1 MRAMWRT
8 AFSTFMVALIKAKRR
23 VKEMWSIG
31 LRIVIGV
38 LLIIHGIAH
47 YSITT
52 GWGSRQ
58 SADSWALGG
67 FGLGTATVASI
78 GNVLMVLSLFTFV
91 ASGALLFFNQEWWRA
106 LAVAASVFSL
116 LFITLFWQP
125 NMVLGAVLDIAI
137 IIALLWPN
145 SPVVETIG
153 R

>member
-1 MRAMWRT
+1 MAE
-8 AFSTFMVALIKAKRR
+8 LIKAKRR
-23 VKEMWSIG
+23 VKAMWSIG
-31 LRIVIGV
+31 LRIVVGL

-67 FGLGTATVASI
+67 LGLGTATITPI
-78 GNVLMVLSLFTFV
+78 GNVLMALSLFTFL
-91 ASGALLFFNQEWWRA
+91 ASGVLLFFNQEWWWA
-106 LAVAASVFSL
+106 LAVTASVFSL
-116 LFITLFWQP
+116 LVITLFWQP
-125 NMVLGAVLDIAI
+125 NMVLGLVLDVAI
-137 IIALLWPN
+137 IVALLWPN

>member
-1 MRAMWRT
+1 
-8 AFSTFMVALIKAKRR
+8 
-23 VKEMWSIG
+23 MWSIG
-31 LRIVIGV
+31 LRIVVGL
-38 LLIIHGIAH
+38 LLIIHGVAH

-67 FGLGTATVASI
+67 LGLGAATVVPI
-78 GNVLMVLSLFTFV
+78 GNVLTVMSLLTFV
-91 ASGALLFFNQEWWRA
+91 ASGALLFFNQEWWRT
-106 LAVAASVFSL
+106 LAVVASVFSL
-116 LFITLFWQP
+116 LVITLFWQP
-125 NMVLGAVLDIAI
+125 NMVLGVVLDIAV

>member
-1 MRAMWRT
+1 
-8 AFSTFMVALIKAKRR
+8 
-23 VKEMWSIG
+23 MWSIG
-31 LRIVIGV
+31 LRIVVGL

-58 SADSWALGG
+58 SADSWTLGG
-67 FGLGTATVASI
+67 LGLGTATI
-78 GNVLMVLSLFTFV
+78 TLFGNILMALSLFTFG
-91 ASGALLFFNQEWWRA
+91 ASGILLFFNQEWWRA

-116 LFITLFWQP
+116 FVITLFWQP
-125 NMVLGAVLDIAI
+125 NMVLGVVLDVAI
-137 IIALLWPN
+137 IVALLWPN